1 MTVFR
6 VLYNHWKDYNVYRSR
21 IPEGRNA
28 LQFLSE
34 QLRKHR
40 ADIKAKKD
48 ASERRRLAR
57 LSAER
62 RKKEKEERDK
72 KRIEDLSRCCAVRL
86 RLLAHFVHKSV

>member
-6 VLYNHWKDYNVYRSR
+6 VLYNHWKEYILHRSKV
-21 IPEGRNA
+21 PEGQST
-28 LQFLSE
+28 LEFLSE

-62 RKKEKEERDK
+62 KKKEKEERDK
-72 KRIEDLSRCCAVRL
+72 RRIEDLTRYFIV
-86 RLLAHFVHKSV
+86 